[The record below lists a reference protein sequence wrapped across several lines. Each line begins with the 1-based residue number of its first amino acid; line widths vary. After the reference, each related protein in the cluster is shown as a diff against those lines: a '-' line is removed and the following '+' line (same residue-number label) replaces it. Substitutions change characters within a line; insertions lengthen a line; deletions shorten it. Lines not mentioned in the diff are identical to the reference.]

1 MYFEITMSHCRIISR
16 RKCRCICVSFL
27 GNGVLKKFLMII
39 SLFVGHM
46 SPWHCFILKE
56 IKRLFGVGLIVIK
69 ALFRYWWSKNARI
82 FFLFKSIGHFNSI
95 IFFCHKE
102 KAHYDEILQI
112 SLSEKN
118 LFQQGI
124 LLRSTLFYFNLRG
137 FNFSKTKIMK
147 GYV

>member
-1 MYFEITMSHCRIISR
+1 MEEIKMIPYVLWNNNVTCRIISR

-82 FFLFKSIGHFNSI
+82 FFYLKVL
-95 IFFCHKE
+95 
-102 KAHYDEILQI
+102 D
-112 SLSEKN
+112 
-118 LFQQGI
+118 
-124 LLRSTLFYFNLRG
+124 TLTASYFSAIQRRLIMMKFYKFLYQKKIYFNKVYCLEVLY
-137 FNFSKTKIMK
+137 FILT
-147 GYV
+147 

>member
-1 MYFEITMSHCRIISR
+1 MLNH
-16 RKCRCICVSFL
+16 
-27 GNGVLKKFLMII
+27 
-39 SLFVGHM
+39 
-46 SPWHCFILKE
+46 
-56 IKRLFGVGLIVIK
+56 GLIVIK
-69 ALFRYWWSKNARI
+69 ALFRYWWSKNASI